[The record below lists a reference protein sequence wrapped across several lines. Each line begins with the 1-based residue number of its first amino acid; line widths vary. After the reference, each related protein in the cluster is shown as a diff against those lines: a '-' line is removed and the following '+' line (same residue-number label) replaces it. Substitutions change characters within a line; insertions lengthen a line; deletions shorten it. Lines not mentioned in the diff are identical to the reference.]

1 MNDDVVEVKTARD
14 CARRWSHLL
23 EAGAAAVAARSTML
37 DTTVDDDASSMF
49 DCTDLIVPTSHEL
62 INREVELG
70 IRRWHDLASRVIMD
84 DNDGEERRNDDDDD
98 DDEGGTSTTMMM
110 PPRRRENDKLVDATS
125 GGDKRKQRTM
135 PYNFDYACKGN
146 NGGPMMI
153 MTGGGYDNHN
163 GNIHKRP
170 RVISLLDPTKTLDY
184 EDELYHTVFRPI
196 HTLDELEERYALG
209 REKIETHAQ
218 VKKKMMTKTTTTTT
232 TVKQR
237 PGRPPNAAATAAASS
252 VATSPLEEKD
262 NTRCSNNDNNDSK
275 NDDNGVSMQLLPH
288 HGCRHTYAVKRN
300 LREWF
305 AKYSRIDAHSLGRL
319 RVRDR
324 HSAPPL
330 LRSNNGSNT
339 ATATTTTTYVRF
351 EILRHSQN
359 LKRGSGVDGSRLEVE
374 LHGEQRTLL
383 DLHRVIVESALN
395 KEAYGVDSI
404 DNDVDENNTSVV
416 NGIFFIENTFYT
428 CGQVGTHVAEAITC
442 WLDEDS
448 NNEGEGS
455 TTTLLTSR
463 RRKFLGMLP
472 NALLPSVGNSATRI
486 IPMSEIRLEDVSL
499 RLGVRYFHMFIPP
512 PTPSSLHLLFHG
524 HGHDEVDDESS
535 SRKIHSSWSL
545 ATESAVFV
553 TGIHTIPLSKSLS
566 KRTDVNNERKD
577 DTIGTKHPILIHDT
591 WAAPQ
596 RHICYA
602 CNHSPASVVTVN
614 DELTDAAPPGLDD
627 RTNKIYLQGVPLCS
641 SCYRAMHYCRHENTD
656 DGNRGLKLRPSEN
669 DHAFLVLS
677 IEEYD
682 RLVTL
687 SSLDDSPANA
697 GF

>member
-1 MNDDVVEVKTARD
+1 MNDDVVEAKSARD
-14 CARRWSHLL
+14 RARRWSHLL
-23 EAGAAAVAARSTML
+23 EAGAAAAVAAHSTKL
-37 DTTVDDDASSMF
+37 DNANDVDDDASLMF

-84 DNDGEERRNDDDDD
+84 DNDGEERQNYDDDD
-98 DDEGGTSTTMMM
+98 DDEGGTATMMM
-110 PPRRRENDKLVDATS
+110 PPRQRENDKLVDATS

-146 NGGPMMI
+146 NGGPTMI
-153 MTGGGYDNHN
+153 MTGEDDNRNN

-170 RVISLLDPTKTLDY
+170 RVISLLDPTRTLDY

-196 HTLDELEERYALG
+196 HTLDELEGRYALG

-218 VKKKMMTKTTTTTT
+218 VKKKMMTTT

-252 VATSPLEEKD
+252 VVTSPLEEKD
-262 NTRCSNNDNNDSK
+262 NTRSNNNNNDSN

-288 HGCRHTYAVKRN
+288 HGCQHTYAVKRN

-324 HSAPPL
+324 HSAPPF
-330 LRSNNGSNT
+330 LRSNNGSHT
-339 ATATTTTTYVRF
+339 TTTTTTYVRF

-359 LKRGSGVDGSRLEVE
+359 LKRGSGVDNSRLEVE
-374 LHGEQRTLL
+374 LHGTQRTLL

-395 KEAYGVDSI
+395 KEADGVDSI

-448 NNEGEGS
+448 NNVGEGS
-455 TTTLLTSR
+455 TTTTLLTSR

-486 IPMSEIRLEDVSL
+486 IPMSEIKLEDVSL
-499 RLGVRYFHMFIPP
+499 RLGVRYFHMFIPQ
-512 PTPSSLHLLFHG
+512 PTPSSLRLLLFHG
-524 HGHDEVDDESS
+524 QGHDEVDDESS
-535 SRKIHSSWSL
+535 SRKTLSSWSL

-553 TGIHTIPLSKSLS
+553 TGIHTIPLSESLS

-577 DTIGTKHPILIHDT
+577 DTVGTKHPILIHDT

-614 DELTDAAPPGLDD
+614 DELTDSAPPGLDD

-641 SCYRAMHYCRHENTD
+641 SCYRAMHYCRHDNTD

>member
-1 MNDDVVEVKTARD
+1 MNNDVAEVKTARD

-23 EAGAAAVAARSTML
+23 KAGAAVTANSTTL
-37 DTTVDDDASSMF
+37 DTNNNDDALF
-49 DCTDLIVPTSHEL
+49 DCTDLIVPTSHAL

-84 DNDGEERRNDDDDD
+84 DNDDDEEHQNHDDEEER
-98 DDEGGTSTTMMM
+98 GTSTMT
-110 PPRRRENDKLVDATS
+110 PPPKPQREYDKLVDTTS
-125 GGDKRKQRTM
+125 GGDKRKQRLL

-146 NGGPMMI
+146 NNGPIMMN
-153 MTGGGYDNHN
+153 GEDNHN
-163 GNIHKRP
+163 SNNHKRP
-170 RVISLLDPTKTLDY
+170 RVMSLLDPTQTLDY
-184 EDELYHTVFRPI
+184 EYELWQSVFQPI
-196 HTLDELEERYALG
+196 QTLDELEERYALG

-218 VKKKMMTKTTTTTT
+218 VKKKMMTI
-232 TVKQR
+232 VKQR
-237 PGRPPNAAATAAASS
+237 PGRPSNAAAAAA
-252 VATSPLEEKD
+252 AAESPPEEKD
-262 NTRCSNNDNNDSK
+262 NTRSNNNNNINNEYS
-275 NDDNGVSMQLLPH
+275 QLLLPH
-288 HGCRHTYAVKRN
+288 HGCQHAYAVKRN

-319 RVRDR
+319 LVKDR

-330 LRSNNGSNT
+330 LRSNDGSN
-339 ATATTTTTYVRF
+339 TTTTYVRF
-351 EILRHSQN
+351 EILRHSKN

-374 LHGEQRTLL
+374 LHGAQRTLL

-395 KEAYGVDSI
+395 KEAGVHSI
-404 DNDVDENNTSVV
+404 DDDDDKSVV

-428 CGQVGTHVAEAITC
+428 CGKVGTNVAEAITR

-448 NNEGEGS
+448 NNEGG

-472 NALLPSVGNSATRI
+472 SQLHSTSNVATKI
-486 IPMSEIRLEDVSL
+486 KPMSEIKLEDLSL

-512 PTPSSLHLLFHG
+512 PTPSSLRLLFQG
-524 HGHDEVDDESS
+524 QGQHDEVDEES
-535 SRKIHSSWSL
+535 SRKKHSSWSL

-553 TGIHTIPLSKSLS
+553 TGIHTIPLSKTDSLS
-566 KRTDVNNERKD
+566 KKTEVNNEKKD
-577 DTIGTKHPILIHDT
+577 ETIGTKQPILIHDT

-627 RTNKIYLQGVPLCS
+627 RTNKICLQGVPLCS
-641 SCYRAMHYCRHENTD
+641 SCYRALHYCRHENID
-656 DGNRGLKLRPSEN
+656 NGIQELKLRSSER
-669 DHAFLVLS
+669 DQAFLVFS
-677 IEEYD
+677 IEEYE

-687 SSLDDSPANA
+687 SSLDDVPPHA